1 MARDSSGTY
10 TLPAGNPVTAGTT
23 IEATWANGTMS
34 DIASSLTNSLDRTG
48 KGGMTSAFKSVDGT
62 VAAPGVTFS
71 SESTTGFFR
80 AGSADLR
87 VTLAGVEYGQWS
99 AGAVR
104 VRSADASAAYGPS
117 LNLWRES
124 ASPAASDVLGVVRFT
139 GEDSGSNVTEYARIQ
154 ATLVDPTD
162 TSEDGSLK
170 IQTMRA
176 GTLTDA
182 VTIDENGN
190 MTVSGTING
199 GVASFTTS
207 LAVGA
212 GSPTID
218 GILDSGDVFSDSDTK
233 LMTAAAIDDRIAASS
248 GTVTSVAA
256 SVPTG
261 FAISG
266 SPVTTTGTLAIA
278 FDTGYSLPT
287 DAQQTAW
294 LESGDTAASLTIT
307 SADINGGNI
316 DGTAI
321 GAASPSTGAFTTV
334 STTGS
339 FTAGAEVVETI
350 HDLSTAI
357 DPAID
362 PANGTV
368 QTWAPSGAATP
379 TCVVANGESVTL
391 YIDPTSTVDW
401 ATSSAISE
409 WTGGAA
415 PTLSTTET
423 NIVVITGVSSLK
435 IGTFIGVAS

>member
-10 TLPAGNPVTAGTT
+10 SLPAGNPVTSGTT
-23 IEATWANGTMS
+23 IEASWANATLPDIGT
-34 DIASSLTNSLDRTG
+34 ALTNSLDRTG
-48 KGGMTSAFKSVDGT
+48 KGSMTAPFKSVDGS
-62 VAAPGVTFS
+62 VAAPGIVFS
-71 SESTTGFFR
+71 SETTTGFYR

-87 VTLAGVEYGQWS
+87 VSLTGVEYGQWT
-99 AGAVR
+99 AGALR
-104 VRSADASAAYGPS
+104 VKSADAGATYGPS
-117 LNLWRES
+117 LNLWRDS
-124 ASPAASDVLGVVRFT
+124 ASPAASDVLGAVRFT
-139 GEDSGSNVTEYARIQ
+139 GEDSGSNITEYARIQ

-182 VTIDENGN
+182 VTIDESGN

-218 GILDSGDVFSDSDTK
+218 GILDSGDVFADSDTK
-233 LMTAAAIDDRIAASS
+233 LMTAAAIDDRITASS

-256 SVPTG
+256 TVPTG

-307 SADINGGNI
+307 SADINGGTI
-316 DGTAI
+316 DGTAV
-321 GAASPSTGAFTTV
+321 GASSASTGAFTTL

-339 FTAGAEVVETI
+339 ATFGAEITETVFAVTGTTPA
-350 HDLSTAI
+350 L
-357 DPAID
+357 DPT
-362 PANGTV
+362 NGTI
-368 QTWAPSGAATP
+368 QTWTLSGASTP
-379 TCVVANGESVTL
+379 TYAAGWSAGESVT
-391 YIDPTSTVDW
+391 IMINAGANGITWPTTSWVGGSAPSLDATDETIIELWKVGSTYY
-401 ATSSAISE
+401 
-409 WTGGAA
+409 GALVGIA
-415 PTLSTTET
+415 
-423 NIVVITGVSSLK
+423 
-435 IGTFIGVAS
+435 